1 MHLTGACARA
11 MTKKKPQAPIYTDD
25 DLVDSADALL
35 RAIEQEPVPPAIE
48 QLARK
53 LQAAIRERWRA
64 NVE

>member
-1 MHLTGACARA
+1 
-11 MTKKKPQAPIYTDD
+11 MTKKKPQAPVLTDD

-64 NVE
+64 NAE

>member
-1 MHLTGACARA
+1 
-11 MTKKKPQAPIYTDD
+11 MTKKKPQAPIYTDA